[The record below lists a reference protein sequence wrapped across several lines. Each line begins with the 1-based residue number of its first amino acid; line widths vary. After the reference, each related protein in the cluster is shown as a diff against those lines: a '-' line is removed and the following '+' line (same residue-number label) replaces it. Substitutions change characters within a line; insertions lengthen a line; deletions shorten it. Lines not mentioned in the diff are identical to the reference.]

1 MPYLELEKKLDQAVV
16 FLATKA
22 SEGETLPV
30 ASILHSIRVGLYL
43 QQHGASGE
51 VVLAGLLHDAVEDT
65 SAGVEEVKALFGT
78 RVAELVAAMTVNEAL
93 DSQMGSR
100 DSVDRCS
107 HLGRDALL
115 IKAADLVDNLRF
127 YLSEANSERLG
138 QLADTLTYF
147 LDASARALE
156 QHEAWNEIK
165 RQQETVLAAIAR
177 REQAR

>member
-1 MPYLELEKKLDQAVV
+1 MSYLELEKEFDQAVV

-22 SEGETLPV
+22 SESETLPV

-65 SAGVEEVKALFGT
+65 NATVEDVKALFGG
-78 RVAELVAAMTVNEAL
+78 RVAELVSAMTLNEEL
-93 DSQMGSR
+93 DSQVGSR

-107 HLGRDALL
+107 RLGREALL

-138 QLADTLTYF
+138 QLADSLKYF
-147 LDASARALE
+147 LDASARELE
-156 QHEAWNEIK
+156 QNEVWNEIK
-165 RQQETVLAAIAR
+165 RQRETVLAAIAR
-177 REQAR
+177 RDQAR